1 MYEYNAPMSTNT
13 EAINVNSDDPSYRQT
28 VSIHMYNEISK
39 ANTIDDDHN
48 ETYQIELETTKIID
62 TYNENKVGANKIM
75 SDNNMGK
82 YKLMNINLGA
92 ENKKSMFNNNKL
104 VGIDGELESQRKIN
118 TQLKL
123 NELKKEFKTN

>member
-1 MYEYNAPMSTNT
+1 MYEYNAPMSSNT

>member
-13 EAINVNSDDPSYRQT
+13 EAINVISDDPSYRQT

-82 YKLMNINLGA
+82 
-92 ENKKSMFNNNKL
+92 
-104 VGIDGELESQRKIN
+104 
-118 TQLKL
+118 
-123 NELKKEFKTN
+123 

>member
-39 ANTIDDDHN
+39 DNTIDDDQN
-48 ETYQIELETTKIID
+48 ETYKIELETTKIID

-82 YKLMNINLGA
+82 
-92 ENKKSMFNNNKL
+92 
-104 VGIDGELESQRKIN
+104 
-118 TQLKL
+118 
-123 NELKKEFKTN
+123 

>member
-13 EAINVNSDDPSYRQT
+13 EAINVISDDPSYRQT

-62 TYNENKVGANKIM
+62 TYNENKVGANK
-75 SDNNMGK
+75 
-82 YKLMNINLGA
+82 
-92 ENKKSMFNNNKL
+92 SMFNNNKL

-123 NELKKEFKTN
+123 NELK

>member
-1 MYEYNAPMSTNT
+1 
-13 EAINVNSDDPSYRQT
+13 
-28 VSIHMYNEISK
+28 
-39 ANTIDDDHN
+39 
-48 ETYQIELETTKIID
+48 
-62 TYNENKVGANKIM
+62 
-75 SDNNMGK
+75 
-82 YKLMNINLGA
+82 MNINLGA